1 MHPTLTIKAMKKS
14 LLILAMFIGGAVTA
28 QDNMTSKKGTPILP
42 EAGDWSIGIGAHTVL
57 EYFGNLMNS
66 GTNAAPTFDWQN
78 QENVIRFK
86 MMKDENTAYRA
97 GLRLGIG
104 SDKETFD
111 APVVGNKK
119 EAKVSEMNINLAAG
133 IQKYRGKGRLRG
145 YYGGEAGIGLGS
157 MKTTNTYNGNANL
170 GDVLEDKQGGT
181 FNFVLRGF
189 LGAEYFFA
197 PKMSV
202 SGEFGWG
209 LDLSTQ
215 GASDTKTADGNGG
228 STSTKG
234 GKSSEFSFDTDNAGG
249 SIVLNLYF

>member
-1 MHPTLTIKAMKKS
+1 M
-14 LLILAMFIGGAVTA
+14 
-28 QDNMTSKKGTPILP
+28 
-42 EAGDWSIGIGAHTVL
+42 L

-66 GTNAAPTFDWQN
+66 NQNTAPSFDWQSSP
-78 QENVIRFK
+78 NVIRFK

-111 APVVGNKK
+111 APNVGDQKDEKISN
-119 EAKVSEMNINLAAG
+119 MNIDLAGG
-133 IQKYRGKGRLRG
+133 IQMYRGKGRLRG

-157 MKTTNTYNGNANL
+157 MKTTNTYNGNAAL
-170 GDVLEDKQGGT
+170 GEILEEKQGGT
-181 FNFVLRGF
+181 FNFSLRGF
-189 LGAEYFFA
+189 IGAEYFFA

-209 LDLSTQ
+209 LMLETQ

-228 STSTKG
+228 STSAKG
-234 GKSSEFSFDTDNAGG
+234 GKSSSFSFDTDNASGAF
-249 SIVLNLYF
+249 VLNLYF